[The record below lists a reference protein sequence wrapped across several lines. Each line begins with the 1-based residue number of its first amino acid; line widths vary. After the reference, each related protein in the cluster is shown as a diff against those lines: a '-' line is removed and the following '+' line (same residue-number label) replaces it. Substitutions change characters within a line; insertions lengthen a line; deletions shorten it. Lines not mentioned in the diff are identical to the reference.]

1 MKYSRPICMG
11 GGLLVNACADLQL
24 TNIYLVYVLCT
35 VQDENTFCKVTQGT
49 VP

>member
-1 MKYSRPICMG
+1 MCSG
-11 GGLLVNACADLQL
+11 SLVNARTDLQL
-24 TNIYLVYVLCT
+24 TIIINLVYVLT